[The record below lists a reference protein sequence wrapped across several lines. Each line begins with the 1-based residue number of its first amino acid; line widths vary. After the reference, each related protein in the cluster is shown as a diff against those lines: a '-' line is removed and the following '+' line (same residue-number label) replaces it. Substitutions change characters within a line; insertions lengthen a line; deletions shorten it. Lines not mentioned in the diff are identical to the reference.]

1 MLRALRCILALILVL
16 GLIWILSTS
25 SSFQDCIAGQNEA
38 HSQENRK
45 HPPKLFFTI
54 TNQAATC
61 IKCAGHLAY
70 EYRDAV
76 TAAATVLIA
85 AFTYTLFAAT
95 KGLVEAAKIQSSDM
109 KRSIVASEI
118 AANAAQKSA
127 DIAEKAFFAT
137 HRPIITIGDLEL
149 VESDDVTD
157 KPHIN
162 WGLRNSG
169 SGFAVVTKIKVET
182 VIQGDGTAR
191 IYSRESS
198 AWVGT
203 IEPGMT
209 SSGHQVTTATMQV
222 RIKDI
227 LAGRLL
233 LYFNIELQLM
243 DIMETRSSAR
253 FPFIFDS
260 QVNSFRRTDPLVIGD
275 EKDDSQA

>member
-1 MLRALRCILALILVL
+1 LLKKH
-16 GLIWILSTS
+16 S
-25 SSFQDCIAGQNEA
+25 S
-38 HSQENRK
+38 
-45 HPPKLFFTI
+45 P
-54 TNQAATC
+54 
-61 IKCAGHLAY
+61 
-70 EYRDAV
+70 
-76 TAAATVLIA
+76 
-85 AFTYTLFAAT
+85 
-95 KGLVEAAKIQSSDM
+95 
-109 KRSIVASEI
+109 
-118 AANAAQKSA
+118 
-127 DIAEKAFFAT
+127 
-137 HRPIITIGDLEL
+137 HRPVVTIGELEL

-157 KPHIN
+157 KAHIN
-162 WGLRNSG
+162 WGMRNSG
-169 SGFAVVTKIKVET
+169 SGFAVVTNIKVET

-203 IEPGMT
+203 IEPGKT

-260 QVNSFRRTDPLVIGD
+260 QAVSFRRTDPLVIGD
-275 EKDDSQA
+275 EKDDNQT